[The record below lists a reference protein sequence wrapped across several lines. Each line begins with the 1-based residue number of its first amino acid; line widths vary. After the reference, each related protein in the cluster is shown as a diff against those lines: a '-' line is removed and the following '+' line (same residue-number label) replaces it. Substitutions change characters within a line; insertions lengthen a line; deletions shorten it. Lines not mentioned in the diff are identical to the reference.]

1 MASIGR
7 ANVQRTGVAEL
18 KASLS
23 EVLAKVKAGQ
33 EVTITDRG
41 KPIARLTAIAGVAVG
56 EAMEGLARQ
65 GLVRLPKRKLPE
77 GFARRPRPADKK
89 GALLRALLEER
100 EASR

>member
-1 MASIGR
+1 
-7 ANVQRTGVAEL
+7 VQRTGVAEL

-33 EVTITDRG
+33 EVTITERG
-41 KPIARLTAIAGVAVG
+41 RPIARLTAIAGR
-56 EAMEGLARQ
+56 EGSGALESLARQ
-65 GLVRLPKRKLPE
+65 GLVRLAKRKLPE